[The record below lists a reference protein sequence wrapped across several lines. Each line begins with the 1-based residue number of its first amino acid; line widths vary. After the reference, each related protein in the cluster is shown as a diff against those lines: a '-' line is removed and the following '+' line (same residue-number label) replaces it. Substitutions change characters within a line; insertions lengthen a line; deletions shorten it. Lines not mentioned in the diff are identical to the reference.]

1 MPRLPVLKPRKV
13 IAALRKAGFEID
25 HHTGGHAILYKEG
38 HPNPITVPIHAKDIK
53 LGTLQSIIDQAGL
66 TREQF
71 LKLL

>member
-1 MPRLPVLKPRKV
+1 MPKLPVLKPRKV
-13 IAALRKAGFEID
+13 ITALRKVGFEID
-25 HHTGGHAILYKEG
+25 HHTGGHAILYKAG
-38 HPNPITVPIHAKDIK
+38 HPNPVTIPVHAKDIK